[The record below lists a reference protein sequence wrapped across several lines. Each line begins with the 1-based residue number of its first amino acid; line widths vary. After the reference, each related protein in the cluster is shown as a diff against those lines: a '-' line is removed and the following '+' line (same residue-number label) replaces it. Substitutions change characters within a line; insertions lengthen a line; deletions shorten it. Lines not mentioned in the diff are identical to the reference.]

1 MLRNHPVESTW
12 ALGLIAAALALALV
26 ATLASSWDPAIKGFA
41 HVFIGL
47 SAVLFLVG
55 LSLTG
60 DLVVKTDQDHS
71 QPSISADLKIEGGAA
86 TLEAVIKGSGVRA
99 SEHVTIEVFPSSSST
114 GYPPIYQ
121 SDGGGDSDGNFETKL
136 SLPVPRNGPP
146 NLLITAFV
154 SGTKRPE
161 CNKDLPLP
169 ANGTPTVTLGCLQL
183 TLPAPDSRPQLT
195 VSADA
200 DPKSGVLVVK
210 VNQLG
215 VPVGQSLSLE
225 VSGKSGGM
233 ASVAI
238 YRALVQADASGKVAD
253 EVRVA
258 VPAGYTNVCVAAKS
272 GATWEDADCPPDADN
287 QTAWV
292 LFGDS
297 SPPPP

>member
-1 MLRNHPVESTW
+1 
-12 ALGLIAAALALALV
+12 
-26 ATLASSWDPAIKGFA
+26 
-41 HVFIGL
+41 
-47 SAVLFLVG
+47 
-55 LSLTG
+55 
-60 DLVVKTDQDHS
+60 
-71 QPSISADLKIEGGAA
+71 
-86 TLEAVIKGSGVRA
+86 
-99 SEHVTIEVFPSSSST
+99 
-114 GYPPIYQ
+114 
-121 SDGGGDSDGNFETKL
+121 
-136 SLPVPRNGPP
+136 
-146 NLLITAFV
+146 
-154 SGTKRPE
+154 
-161 CNKDLPLP
+161 
-169 ANGTPTVTLGCLQL
+169 
-183 TLPAPDSRPQLT
+183 
-195 VSADA
+195 
-200 DPKSGVLVVK
+200 VLVVK